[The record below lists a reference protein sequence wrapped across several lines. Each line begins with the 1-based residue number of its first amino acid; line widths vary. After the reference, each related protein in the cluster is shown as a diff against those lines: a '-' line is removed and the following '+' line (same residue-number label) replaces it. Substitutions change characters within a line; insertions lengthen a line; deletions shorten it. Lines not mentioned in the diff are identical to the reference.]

1 MKRIFFISL
10 MFVELCFSQD
20 KIYNMTVVKDTQW
33 VIFSCPSTNNG
44 DDYPT
49 GLYQCQY
56 PVILYSYWSEE
67 LGQFY
72 DLYDFKKE
80 DYRYSGYKFRIKR

>member
-1 MKRIFFISL
+1 MSRNKLYRNR
-10 MFVELCFSQD
+10 VEVCLNDEQWDIVKELQKD
-20 KIYNMTVVKDTQW
+20 KDYEKDTQW

-72 DLYDFKKE
+72 DLYDFKIE
-80 DYRYSGYKFRIKR
+80 IDTT